1 MKTVTHKA
9 IKGNPLLDIEREICP
24 GPNEGVE
31 YGVSYDTDSTY
42 GGCIVKSSLNHYT
55 VKDEQFP
62 LYVIIRDYMLYF
74 GPEKG
79 VEKLLEKRIIY

>member
-9 IKGNPLLDIEREICP
+9 IKGNPLLDIETETRP
-24 GPNEGVE
+24 GPNEGTK
-31 YGVSYDTDSTY
+31 YGVSYDTDSSY
-42 GGCIVKSSLNHYT
+42 GRCIVKSSLNHYT

-74 GPEKG
+74 GPENG
-79 VEKLLEKRIIY
+79 VKKLLEKRIIH